1 MAVFNWVRFYTSFC
15 GFLGVDTDRPVLS
28 INLTPLSIASIRT
41 DYATMKLLIRKGCD
55 VNLADENGWLP
66 LHRVARTGHTH
77 CAKLLI
83 LNHALID
90 FETRGGDTPANV
102 AVKFGHRHMLKLLLE
117 HNCRVQKV
125 NMFDIKPGIK
135 FRSLLEMLLM
145 AGYRISPGTLEHHF
159 QLQELPSSLIDD
171 RELYEKLLTWMRN
184 PNSLKQSCRL
194 VIRKSFGYSITTK
207 IYTLQNIIPSV
218 IIKYILFRDL
228 SDVIGN

>member
-1 MAVFNWVRFYTSFC
+1 M
-15 GFLGVDTDRPVLS
+15 LS

-83 LNHALID
+83 LNNAAID
-90 FETRGGDTPANV
+90 LETRGGDTPANV

-117 HNCRVQKV
+117 NNCRVQKI
-125 NMFDIKPGIK
+125 NMFDIKPGGK
-135 FRSLLEMLLM
+135 FRSLLEMVLL

-171 RELYEKLLTWMRN
+171 PELYDKLLTWMKN

-194 VIRKSFGYSITTK
+194 VIRKPFGYSITTK
-207 IYTLQNIIPSV
+207 IDKLQNILPPV
-218 IIKYILFRDL
+218 IIKYILFKDF
-228 SDVIGN
+228 SDVIMGT